1 MQTTLAS
8 FGRRISLYA
17 TGFVVLIGALGGR
30 FVCGWLCPFGLFQEL
45 LYKIPS
51 PKRRHSKTPSG
62 TPIPKTPLR
71 YLKYV
76 ILLLFVFLLPA
87 LVRNDVGLGE
97 TWFCE
102 YICPAGTVEA
112 ALPLLLTNE
121 GLRQVIGW
129 RFWWK
134 LTIAVGIVLFSMY
147 ENRPFCKYLCPLGA
161 IYGACNKI
169 SFFRL
174 KVDDSVCTRCGAC
187 MTVCGMGLDPVSELD
202 SAECIRCGACKDICP
217 VHAITWT
224 HSITVECPESVP
236 GGHDSSL

>member
-17 TGFVVLIGALGGR
+17 TGLVVLIGALGGR